1 MKIYVDKKIPYSN
14 HFFQSFNL
22 DTEKFSDDSFEIEK
36 LEESCIVVVR
46 STYKTHERNI
56 PNCVKY
62 ICSVSTGE
70 DHIDKKSLEKKNIK
84 YGFSTGAN
92 AIAVQ
97 EYFYSCL
104 SKLML
109 ENKFDPRKDK
119 ILIIG
124 AGNIGGGIK
133 TVLDHFKIKSDTY
146 DPFKDS
152 SLESLSDLSV
162 YKLIT
167 LHVPY
172 TENRDHPTRNLVDA
186 NFLSKLSKGTV
197 ILNTSRGGV
206 VSEEDF
212 LHSKDVFLISDVFK
226 GEPNLSL
233 KFCEKNYYFTPHIAG
248 HSQFSRYAMT
258 KMAFHNIAD
267 YLNIEIKEPQ
277 SILAGKEEIYCKE
290 TINDLK
296 SFLFPVSLILKI
308 YNFTEDVF
316 EPSLF
321 KRIRDDYNDRIGFSQ
336 VNVKDCND
344 PQVKKSLEILGF
356 KVI

>member
-1 MKIYVDKKIPYSN
+1 MKIYIDEKIPHSD

-22 DTEKFSDDSFEIEK
+22 DTEKFSDGSFEIEK

-56 PNCVKY
+56 PQCVKY
-62 ICSVSTGE
+62 ISSVSSGE
-70 DHIDKKSLEKKNIK
+70 DHIDKESLEKKNIK

-124 AGNIGGGIK
+124 TGNIGGGIK

-152 SLESLSDLSV
+152 SLDSLSDLSA

-172 TENRDHPTRNLVDA
+172 TENGDHQTRNLVDSS
-186 NFLSKLSKGTV
+186 FLSKLSEGTV
-197 ILNTSRGGV
+197 IVNTSRGGV

-212 LHSKDVFLISDVFK
+212 LHSKDLFLISDVFK

-267 YLNIEIKEPQ
+267 YLNIEVKEPQ
-277 SILAGKEEIYCKE
+277 SILAVKEENYSKE

-308 YNFTEDVF
+308 YNFAEDVF